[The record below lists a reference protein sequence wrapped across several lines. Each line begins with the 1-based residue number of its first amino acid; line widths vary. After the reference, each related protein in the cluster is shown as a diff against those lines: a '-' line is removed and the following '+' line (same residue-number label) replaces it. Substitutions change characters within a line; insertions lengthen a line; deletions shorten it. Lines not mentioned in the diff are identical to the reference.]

1 MRSKL
6 IKGILL
12 ISVALLS
19 IWILT
24 VWFQPQQKFT
34 PEAWAKT
41 PWQQRYKFV
50 NSLMD
55 DYELEGL
62 TRKEVRFLL
71 GEPDRDGQG
80 AFEYKAVPDLVFD
93 WRVFYLTFEDNK
105 VVRYGVS
112 VPDW

>member
-1 MRSKL
+1 MMSKL
-6 IKGILL
+6 IKGTLL
-12 ISVALLS
+12 VFVVFLG
-19 IWILT
+19 IWILA

-50 NSLMD
+50 DSLMD

-62 TRKEVRFLL
+62 TREEVRVLL
-71 GEPDRDGQG
+71 GEPDSDGRG
-80 AFEYKAVPDLVFD
+80 AFEYKVVPDLIFD
-93 WRVFYLTFEDNK
+93 WRVFYLTYEENK
-105 VVRYGVS
+105 VVGYGVS

>member
-6 IKGILL
+6 INGILSL
-12 ISVALLS
+12 FIAALGV
-19 IWILT
+19 WILF

-34 PEAWAKT
+34 PEAWAQT

-50 NSLMD
+50 DSLMD

-62 TRKEVRFLL
+62 TREEISALL
-71 GEPDRDGQG
+71 GEPDIDGRG
-80 AFEYKAVPDLVFD
+80 AYDYKVVPDLIFD
-93 WRVFYLTFEDNK
+93 WRVFYLYFENDR

>member
-6 IKGILL
+6 IKGIFSLFIATL
-12 ISVALLS
+12 GV
-19 IWILT
+19 WILF

-34 PEAWAKT
+34 PEAWAQT

-50 NSLMD
+50 HSLMD
-55 DYELEGL
+55 DCELEGL
-62 TRKEVRFLL
+62 TREEIRALL
-71 GEPDRDGQG
+71 GEPDIDGQG
-80 AFEYKAVPDLVFD
+80 AYDYKVVPDPIFD
-93 WRVFYLTFEDNK
+93 WRVFFLYFENDR

>member
-1 MRSKL
+1 MLLKL
-6 IKGILL
+6 MKGILFPFIAVL
-12 ISVALLS
+12 GV
-19 IWILT
+19 WILF

-34 PEAWAKT
+34 PEVWTKT

-50 NSLMD
+50 DSLME

-62 TRKEVRFLL
+62 TREEVRALL
-71 GEPDRDGQG
+71 GESDTDGRS
-80 AFEYKAVPDLVFD
+80 AYEYKVVPDLIFD
-93 WRVFYLTFEDNK
+93 WRVFYLYFENDR